1 MEQTHHDFNQLYL
14 SGIIN
19 STDYIALET
28 IANLCADK
36 YGNAVYQA
44 RALLNI
50 VTYGNRDFEEDCD
63 KGQGARMSNFKE
75 EGQGVSVAE
84 NIKAT
89 IYPNPN
95 NGSFILS
102 YDLQKETTIDVFVTD
117 ISGKLVY
124 KIGLDEL
131 NNLQTI
137 DLSNVQ
143 NGIYFVQLINKQSK
157 LLWTDKVVISK

>member
-1 MEQTHHDFNQLYL
+1 
-14 SGIIN
+14 
-19 STDYIALET
+19 
-28 IANLCADK
+28 
-36 YGNAVYQA
+36 
-44 RALLNI
+44 
-50 VTYGNRDFEEDCD
+50 
-63 KGQGARMSNFKE
+63 MSNFKE
-75 EGQGVSVAE
+75 EEQGVSVAE
-84 NIKAT
+84 NIKAN

-95 NGSFILS
+95 NGSFMLS
-102 YDLQKETTIDVFVTD
+102 YDLQKETAIDVFVTD

-124 KIGLDEL
+124 KIGLDNL